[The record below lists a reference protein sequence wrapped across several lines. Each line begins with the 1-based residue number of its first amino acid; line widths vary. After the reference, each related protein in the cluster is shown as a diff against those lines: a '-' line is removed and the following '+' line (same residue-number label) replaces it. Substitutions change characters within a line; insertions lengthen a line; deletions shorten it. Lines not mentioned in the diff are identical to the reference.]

1 MLLSSHHLAIYG
13 CTCIKLKWSS
23 LIHKWLFVFTVLV
36 DKLPWIASLGLYH
49 GPAIGHNIRVAKGS
63 HLGSVLASLEE
74 KVADANGEGTVRKR
88 VNREYTYFR
97 IRGNHEQ
104 TGTMWVFYPL
114 FENNHD
120 SVSTMKLPMQKSC
133 HSSPVTY
140 CPLLWGENSHYHSLI
155 FNNSSLKSATIKRII
170 DLSFINHS
178 RQLNW
183 NFCQLKCLCII
194 TNSFLCII
202 YSLRQ
207 DERILSLSPGINAA
221 VRKS

>member
-1 MLLSSHHLAIYG
+1 MYISVNSTHCFLQNLAQELRIVCVLLSSHHLAIYA

-36 DKLPWIASLGLYH
+36 DKLPWNASLGLYH

-74 KVADANGEGTVRKR
+74 KVAEVNGEGTVRKR

-120 SVSTMKLPMQKSC
+120 SVSAMKLPM
-133 HSSPVTY
+133 
-140 CPLLWGENSHYHSLI
+140 
-155 FNNSSLKSATIKRII
+155 
-170 DLSFINHS
+170 
-178 RQLNW
+178 
-183 NFCQLKCLCII
+183 
-194 TNSFLCII
+194 
-202 YSLRQ
+202 
-207 DERILSLSPGINAA
+207 
-221 VRKS
+221 